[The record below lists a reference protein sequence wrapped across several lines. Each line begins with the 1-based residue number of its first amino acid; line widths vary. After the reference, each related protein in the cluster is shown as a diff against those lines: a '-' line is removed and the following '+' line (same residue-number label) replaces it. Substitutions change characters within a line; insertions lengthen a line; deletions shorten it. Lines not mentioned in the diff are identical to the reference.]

1 MIQTL
6 KENLK
11 NEIKETVIKCGYV
24 SCEEDINVI
33 LENAKDAKHGDYS
46 TNIAMQLT
54 KRAKKNPRIIAEEIV
69 KNFDTNK
76 ADVAKIEIAGPGFI
90 NFFLKKTV
98 FTKSIKGI
106 IDLGDDY
113 GKSNSGKGLKYNV
126 EYVSANPTGDLHLG
140 HARGAA
146 LGDSLCRLLSK
157 AGYDVTREYYV
168 NDAGN
173 QIHNLVVSA
182 YARYLEALG
191 NESKMPED
199 GYYGPDIILLGQMM
213 AEKYKEQFVGKLDE
227 NYDLIRQIS
236 LDYELDKIKKDLNMF
251 GVEFDLF
258 TSEKSIY
265 DKNLVKESIDLLQ
278 SKGYIYE
285 KDGAIWFRST
295 DFGDD
300 KDRVLKKSDGSYT
313 YLTPDIAN
321 HIEKLNRGNDKLVD
335 IWGADHHGYIARV
348 KAAMQAL
355 GYEAN
360 KLEVDIIQM
369 VRLIKDGEEF
379 KMSKRTGKA
388 VTIRDLVDE
397 VGVDAVRYFFVMRS
411 GETQMDFDLDLAT
424 KKSNENPVYYA
435 QYAHARTCSIL
446 RQAKEKGFSVDVKE
460 NYEFI
465 NHEKEYEVIKLMG
478 EFPNVVADAAAK
490 RRPHLICNY
499 VNDLATAFHSL
510 YNAEKVINEED
521 NAKTNEKLALI
532 QALEITIKN
541 ALNLIGVSAPERM

>member
-6 KENLK
+6 KENLN

-355 GYEAN
+355 GYEAD

>member
-76 ADVAKIEIAGPGFI
+76 ADVEKIEIAGPGFI

-355 GYEAN
+355 GYEAD

-397 VGVDAVRYFFVMRS
+397 IGVDAVRYFFVMRS

-460 NYEFI
+460 NYDFI

>member
-76 ADVAKIEIAGPGFI
+76 ADVEKIEIAGPGFI

-355 GYEAN
+355 GYEAD

-460 NYEFI
+460 NYDFI

>member
-355 GYEAN
+355 GYEAD

>member
-1 MIQTL
+1 MYIFEKAITNIKNAIKNVL
-6 KENLK
+6 KDYDVK
-11 NEIKETVIKCGYV
+11 DFDVEIPADE
-24 SCEEDINVI
+24 
-33 LENAKDAKHGDYS
+33 KHGDLS
-46 TNIAMQLT
+46 SNVALLSAKVLKMAPIKIAQMITSNIG
-54 KRAKKNPRIIAEEIV
+54 EVEYV
-69 KNFDTNK
+69 E
-76 ADVAKIEIAGPGFI
+76 KIEIAGPGFI

-355 GYEAN
+355 GYEAD

>member
-251 GVEFDLF
+251 GVE
-258 TSEKSIY
+258 S
-265 DKNLVKESIDLLQ
+265 
-278 SKGYIYE
+278 
-285 KDGAIWFRST
+285 
-295 DFGDD
+295 
-300 KDRVLKKSDGSYT
+300 
-313 YLTPDIAN
+313 
-321 HIEKLNRGNDKLVD
+321 
-335 IWGADHHGYIARV
+335 
-348 KAAMQAL
+348 
-355 GYEAN
+355 
-360 KLEVDIIQM
+360 
-369 VRLIKDGEEF
+369 
-379 KMSKRTGKA
+379 
-388 VTIRDLVDE
+388 
-397 VGVDAVRYFFVMRS
+397 
-411 GETQMDFDLDLAT
+411 
-424 KKSNENPVYYA
+424 
-435 QYAHARTCSIL
+435 
-446 RQAKEKGFSVDVKE
+446 
-460 NYEFI
+460 
-465 NHEKEYEVIKLMG
+465 
-478 EFPNVVADAAAK
+478 
-490 RRPHLICNY
+490 
-499 VNDLATAFHSL
+499 
-510 YNAEKVINEED
+510 
-521 NAKTNEKLALI
+521 
-532 QALEITIKN
+532 TIKT
-541 ALNLIGVSAPERM
+541 S

>member
-355 GYEAN
+355 GYEAD

-460 NYEFI
+460 NYE
-465 NHEKEYEVIKLMG
+465 VIKLMG

>member
-355 GYEAN
+355 GYEAD

-446 RQAKEKGFSVDVKE
+446 RQATEKGFSVDVKE

>member
-355 GYEAN
+355 GYEAD

-379 KMSKRTGKA
+379 KMSKRTGK
-388 VTIRDLVDE
+388 
-397 VGVDAVRYFFVMRS
+397 AVRYFFVMRS

>member
-191 NESKMPED
+191 NETKMPED

-355 GYEAN
+355 GYEAD